1 MVVKGERERG
11 RRPQVNPELC
21 HMAAANRSSFSV
33 SQFAQP
39 FRPPE
44 SIDAGAGSS
53 RSGGAR
59 YQLAA
64 TLLGAIGVLVDSGG
78 EG

>member
-1 MVVKGERERG
+1 
-11 RRPQVNPELC
+11 
-21 HMAAANRSSFSV
+21 MAAANRSSFSV